1 MRHRASVAVF
11 VRRSFHL
18 REVGFMVNR
27 FIRTR
32 ALMPGLV
39 VAMAA
44 GFTEPAAG
52 QTDYYNTDAG
62 RPIQIEDAY
71 PVERRGFEIQAAPLR
86 LERSRGGVY
95 HWGIEPELAFGVLPR
110 TQVEVGLPLA
120 YVDAGAA
127 GRTTGLAGVELS
139 ALHNLNVE
147 TAIPALGIA
156 ASVLLP
162 AGGLGPDKAYASVKG
177 IVTRTFTWARFHL
190 NGEYT
195 FGSAIDAGAE
205 SSGVAEISRWM
216 AGAAIDRTFPLRSTL
231 VTSEVFVREPLREG
245 EDIEWNAGAGMRY
258 QLNPRWAL
266 DGGIGR
272 RLTGDDRAWYGT
284 VGTAY
289 AFGLPWGR

>member
-1 MRHRASVAVF
+1 MAERLA
-11 VRRSFHL
+11 L
-18 REVGFMVNR
+18 
-27 FIRTR
+27 TR
-32 ALMPGLV
+32 VLLAGLALE
-39 VAMAA
+39 MAA
-44 GFTEPAAG
+44 GFAQPAGG

-71 PVERRGFEIQAAPLR
+71 PVERRAFEIQAAPLR

-95 HWGIEPELAFGVLPR
+95 HWGIEPELAFGILPR

-120 YVDAGAA
+120 YVDAGVA
-127 GRTTGLAGVELS
+127 GRTTGLAGVEVS

-147 TAIPALGIA
+147 TAIPALGVG

-162 AGGLGPDKAYASVKG
+162 AGGLGPDKVYASAKG

-195 FGSAIDAGAE
+195 FGSSLDADAE
-205 SSGVAEISRWM
+205 SAGVAELSRWM
-216 AGAAIDRTFPLRSTL
+216 AGAAIDRTFPLRSMLITG
-231 VTSEVFVREPLREG
+231 EVFAREPLRDG
-245 EDIEWNAGAGMRY
+245 DDIEWNAGAGLRY

-266 DGGIGR
+266 DGGVGR
-272 RLTGDDRAWYGT
+272 GLTGDDRAWYGT
-284 VGTAY
+284 FGTAF